1 MRKVFF
7 LFCILL
13 TVPVFGQHVVTV
25 KDFIEGGTWV
35 LPKPMATDSVDM
47 SGNKLSFVGGAG
59 KEVMFYINNSMYTP
73 ARLAVRGAKRYEV
86 LIDGTRQSSA
96 IALEPGHHEVTLR
109 YTLPVGAVDSVCVD
123 IDARHEITCTTSPLR
138 RYTYHDVVD
147 GLRVT
152 KTRLSA
158 NGRYAIIGYRNVQKG
173 GRTNTYSEIVDLRTG
188 RTVRSREL
196 SSIEWM
202 PRSAAWYYEDR
213 EGNSRILR
221 RVDMHTG
228 ENTIIAHDL
237 PTGNI
242 TMSPTEDYLIISK
255 DERGPVESGE
265 VFQWIAPDDRMRIY
279 RFRTRLYRYDLIT
292 GQCHPLTFGHHSVA
306 LEDISRDGN
315 QLLVSV
321 QRMQWGKRPSTVFD
335 YLILDVHTMAVDTLF
350 REAPFVSAPRFS
362 PDGSQVLFIGSAEA
376 FDGLGRSDD
385 AGEYSNMYDK
395 QLYVVDLDTRRTDC
409 LTRHFHPSVS
419 SAEWSA
425 ADGQIYFTAYDHDRI
440 TLFVAN
446 AKNKTVRP
454 LDTHEEVVRDFS
466 LSGTQPLLA
475 YFGVSAMN
483 SVRAYVV
490 NTKSGKTTMLKD
502 CSANLLKDVRLGK
515 CHPFAFK
522 TSRGDSI
529 EGRLYL
535 PPEFD
540 VNKKYPMI
548 VNYYGGS
555 TPVSRNFESQYPHPY
570 FASLGYVVCVINPRG
585 AIGYGQRFSSQH
597 VNTAGKGIAEDI
609 LEGVQAVCR
618 QHPYIDDKHI
628 GCMGASYGGFITQYL
643 LTVSDLFAC
652 GISHAGI
659 ANHASYWGCGYWGYS
674 YSEVSM
680 AGQYPWSNPQL
691 YALQSPLY
699 RADKIHTPLLLTHG
713 TSDTNVPVAESIQMF
728 TALKTLGRDVALVQV
743 SGEDHIIVDY
753 EKRRQWTRV
762 LLAWFEKYLKDD
774 STWWDTLFPERYY

>member
-1 MRKVFF
+1 M
-7 LFCILL
+7 L
-13 TVPVFGQHVVTV
+13 TVVNIYGQHTVTV
-25 KDFIEGGTWV
+25 KDFIESGTCV
-35 LPKPMATDSVDM
+35 LQKPIAIDTVDM
-47 SGNKLSFVGGAG
+47 NGSKQTFVGGTA
-59 KEVMFYINNSMYTP
+59 KEVRFYINNNMFTP
-73 ARLAVRGAKRYEV
+73 AHLTVKGVNRYETLV
-86 LIDGTRQSSA
+86 DGRQQSTTLS
-96 IALEPGHHEVTLR
+96 LEPGHHEVILR
-109 YTLPVGAVDSVCVD
+109 YTLAAGAVDSVSVIVD
-123 IDARHEITCTTSPLR
+123 SRHELECTTSPIR
-138 RYTYHDVVD
+138 NYTYNDVVD

-152 KTRLSA
+152 NMRISA
-158 NGRYAIIGYRNVQKG
+158 NGRYVILGYRNVQNG
-173 GRTNTYSEIVDLRTG
+173 GRSSNYSEIVDLRSG
-188 RTVRSREL
+188 NIIRKREMYG
-196 SSIEWM
+196 IEWM
-202 PRSAAWYYEDR
+202 PRSTAWYYEDR

-221 RVDMHTG
+221 RVDVQTG
-228 ENTIIAHDL
+228 ENAIIARNL
-237 PTGNI
+237 PDGRI
-242 TMSPTEDYLIISK
+242 KMSPAEDYLILTK

-265 VFQWIAPDDRMRIY
+265 VFQWIAPDDRMRNY
-279 RFRTRLYRYDLIT
+279 RFRSRLLRYDLAT
-292 GQCHPLTFGHHSVA
+292 GQSQPLTFGHHSVEV
-306 LEDISRDGN
+306 EDISHDGN
-315 QLLVSV
+315 RLLVSV
-321 QRMQWGKRPSTVFD
+321 LRMQLGVRPSAIFD
-335 YLILDVHTMAVDTLF
+335 YLIVDVHTLAVDTLF
-350 REAPFVSAPRFS
+350 RETAFLNSPRFS
-362 PDGSQVLFIGSAEA
+362 PDGRQVLFIGSAEA
-376 FDGLGRSDD
+376 FHGLGRDDD
-385 AGEYSNMYDK
+385 AGTYSNMYDK
-395 QLYVVDLDTRRTDC
+395 QLYVVDLDTHHVDC
-409 LTRHFHPSVS
+409 LSRNFRPSVYA
-419 SAEWSA
+419 AEWSV
-425 ADGQIYFTAYDHDRI
+425 ADGQIYFSAYDRDRI
-440 TLFVAN
+440 SLFAVN
-446 AKNKTVRP
+446 VKTKKLRRV
-454 LDTHEEVVRDFS
+454 DTCEEVVREFS
-466 LSGTQPLLA
+466 LSKTQPLLT
-475 YFGVSAMN
+475 YYGVSAMN

-490 NTKSGKTTMLKD
+490 NLKNGKSTLLKD

-522 TSRGDSI
+522 SSRGDSI

-618 QHPYIDDKHI
+618 QHPYIDDKRI

-680 AGQYPWSNPQL
+680 AGQYPWNNPQL